1 MWGHHMKNTWME
13 KKISFPVGLPIQAPF
28 FAIFYLFIFKEKD
41 ELQELSVHLQ
51 KEGLSTEASADER
64 QCHLWRLLQRS
75 EGSLVSA
82 TEELQTLRTQ
92 QAGEMREVENY
103 VEHIRNMLEERESL
117 TAEYERDNE
126 HLRTELAQ
134 MKHQQECQCKEVVE
148 MLEQEGLA
156 EISHSSASEQVAY
169 LLVERVTLLERL
181 EAAERKLDTQTLTG
195 NLREVHLQEEL
206 DHIRQTL
213 EEELKQQKETMHHA
227 KESMNKAHTEVLA
240 KERTERKKL
249 ERDLEEASSRLA
261 MAHEEIRN
269 LTDELDLA
277 RKAQAFCGS
286 DLQTTGVEV
295 ARLKQEVEK
304 LKQCDMVE
312 LQKAKERNER
322 LDTEILVLRDRVRT
336 LDTERKSLLK
346 RLENSKI
353 QSSNGGSTE
362 HGSNHSV
369 QDDGNDNPEL
379 LDRPLNGS
387 EEHLHKRCRRES
399 EDKDCRL
406 RELQRRL
413 QKQQQEH
420 EELVERNEEL
430 EALLGEVQ
438 NKAKEEREL
447 HECEMEGL
455 QRKLK
460 NMESQLETKS
470 HLKPEEKGV
479 QEKESV
485 PEIKDGGIQERLT
498 FLENRLAEEK
508 DWRKQLEVDLAVAQ
522 SSLKKE
528 KQVMLRDHEEL
539 KRLRIEVQ
547 SLQAACQQEK
557 SLNKSLTHIK
567 GEKGILEE
575 KVAKLERAQTRL
587 QDNLAEQTE
596 NSRVQED
603 LRENREQV
611 TQLKVQVEQL
621 RSEQSALEKER
632 STLRDELVEK
642 RKEVM
647 ELQTELSIR
656 AHERLQTEGQMER
669 LGLELQHVKEQL
681 HTAKQEKAL
690 DPNPKPL
697 AGEMEGLSQVVC
709 VRSEMSM
716 LHSTL
721 EEERQLANQQQ
732 LALQAQISEAQARA
746 KAQDS
751 VLQQKGEEN
760 KQLKQDLQRTQ
771 HLFTSA
777 ERELRYEREKNL
789 DLKRHNALLDQEKI
803 KLCAELKQAQAKLAQ
818 LETCTTGQTADLE
831 QLHQRTRELE
841 LELARSSQN
850 KQTSNSLREELN
862 AERARVITA
871 DKKVLELQQQLK
883 NTLHQLRLEEA
894 RAGETSKLERD
905 TRDMSDNLS
914 ALRAKL
920 QEEQLQRK
928 LLEQREEELQQQ
940 VRSLRMKEATLSR
953 TNSEL
958 THRSQQMD
966 TRLEVLENELSAA
979 REQQR
984 LSQTNCHDL
993 EDQLMSSHQESERL
1007 QEELQQALQQLDTN
1021 IRRYNEKQSMHK
1033 TKLRRAKQLFLKA
1046 TTQRDLRIQKL
1057 ESDLALAT
1065 SLSEKEKDWIRTV
1078 TEENDQLL
1086 LERRELLKRMTE
1098 AEEMGNNGM
1107 RTATTTQ
1114 QRVKFLEMENNQL
1127 QEKTLKLASQIG
1139 VLERALRNLQ
1149 SGCTVEE
1156 VKKIFSSGTHADGLL
1171 LTSTPSPKP
1180 GLCDSWGL
1188 LDAIR
1193 RVKVG
1198 DHAKSLESSLS
1209 LPNSQPS
1216 EIGYL
1221 NVSSPMA
1228 PSATMDQEENHS
1240 TASEDA

>member
-1 MWGHHMKNTWME
+1 ME
-13 KKISFPVGLPIQAPF
+13 QRE
-28 FAIFYLFIFKEKD
+28 EKD
-41 ELQELSVHLQ
+41 ELQELSLRLQ
-51 KEGLSTEASADER
+51 KDGVPTEASADER
-64 QCHLWRLLQRS
+64 QCHLWRLLQCS

-82 TEELQTLRTQ
+82 TEELQTLRSQ
-92 QAGEMREVENY
+92 QASEMREVENY
-103 VEHIRNMLEERESL
+103 VEHIRNMLEERECL

-126 HLRTELAQ
+126 QLRAELAQ
-134 MKHQQECQCKEVVE
+134 MKHQQECQCKEVME
-148 MLEQEGLA
+148 MLDQEGLA

-195 NLREVHLQEEL
+195 SLREVHLQEEL
-206 DHIRQTL
+206 DHIRHTL
-213 EEELKQQKETMHHA
+213 EEELKQQRETMRHA
-227 KESMNKAHTEVLA
+227 KESMNKGQESPTQSPWRKLFGVRKATQRAQSLAPAHGEVLA
-240 KERTERKKL
+240 KERTERQKL
-249 ERDLEEASSRLA
+249 ERDLEEASSRLS
-261 MAHEEIRN
+261 MAHKEIRN

-277 RKAQAFCGS
+277 RKAKAICGP
-286 DLQTTGVEV
+286 DLQTTGEEV
-295 ARLKQEVEK
+295 ARLKQEVEN

-322 LDTEILVLRDRVRT
+322 LDTEIRVLRDRVRA
-336 LDTERKSLLK
+336 LDTERKTLLK
-346 RLENSKI
+346 VIENSKI
-353 QSSNGGSTE
+353 CSSHGGAEQSSD
-362 HGSNHSV
+362 HSAQV
-369 QDDGNDNPEL
+369 DGNDNPEPS
-379 LDRPLNGS
+379 DRPLNGD
-387 EEHLHKRCRRES
+387 EEQLHKRCRRES

-455 QRKLK
+455 QRKIK
-460 NMESQLETKS
+460 NMEIQQIQDMKS
-470 HLKPEEKGV
+470 AHKPEKNED
-479 QEKESV
+479 QMKESV
-485 PEIKDGGIQERLT
+485 SEIKDGGIQERLT

-528 KQVMLRDHEEL
+528 KQIMLRDHEEL

-547 SLQAACQQEK
+547 SLQAACAQEK
-557 SLNKSLTHIK
+557 SLNKSITQIK

-575 KVAKLERAQTRL
+575 KVAQLERAQTRL
-587 QDNLAEQTE
+587 QDSLAQQTE
-596 NSRVQED
+596 NSRVHGD

-611 TQLKVQVEQL
+611 TQLKSQVEQL
-621 RSEQSALEKER
+621 RSEQFALEKEH

-642 RKEVM
+642 RKQVM

-656 AHERLQTEGQMER
+656 AHDRLQTEGQMER
-669 LGLELQHVKEQL
+669 LSLELQRVKEQL
-681 HTAKQEKAL
+681 HAANQEKAL
-690 DPNPKPL
+690 DLNPKPL
-697 AGEMEGLSQVVC
+697 AEENEGLSQVVC
-709 VRSEMSM
+709 VRSEMSI

-721 EEERQLANQQQ
+721 EEERQLASQHQ

-760 KQLKQDLQRTQ
+760 KQLKQDLQRTH

-789 DLKRHNALLDQEKI
+789 DLKRHNALLDQEKM

-818 LETCTTGQTADLE
+818 LDASTTGQAAELE
-831 QLHQRTRELE
+831 HLHQRTRELE

-850 KQTSNSLREELN
+850 KQTSSSLREELS
-862 AERARVITA
+862 AERARVISA

-928 LLEQREEELQQQ
+928 LLEQREDELQQQ

-958 THRSQQMD
+958 SHRSQQLD
-966 TRLEVLENELSAA
+966 TRLEVLENELSAS
-979 REQQR
+979 REQR
-984 LSQTNCHDL
+984 HSQKSCHDL
-993 EDQLMSSHQESERL
+993 EEQLMSSHQESERL
-1007 QEELQQALQQLDTN
+1007 QEELQQALHQLDIN
-1021 IRRYNEKQSMHK
+1021 IRRYNEKQSLHK

-1114 QRVKFLEMENNQL
+1114 QRVKFLEMENKQL
-1127 QEKTLKLASQIG
+1127 QDKTLKLANQIG

-1149 SGCTVEE
+1149 SVCTVEE
-1156 VKKIFSSGTHADGLL
+1156 VKKIFPSGMHADGMLR
-1171 LTSTPSPKP
+1171 TSTPSPKP
-1180 GLCDSWGL
+1180 GLCDSWGI

-1198 DHAKSLESSLS
+1198 EHAKSLESSLS

-1228 PSATMDQEENHS
+1228 PNATLDQEENNS